1 MLRLLQL
8 RKRKEASKMNMFQ
21 DDYKRMQ
28 EQRQHEQR
36 LFWGLLVGS
45 ATFASLVILIALIN
59 MHVLNF

>member
-1 MLRLLQL
+1 
-8 RKRKEASKMNMFQ
+8 MNMFQ

-36 LFWGLLVGS
+36 LFWELLIG
-45 ATFASLVILIALIN
+45 ATVVVSLITLIALIN

>member
-1 MLRLLQL
+1 
-8 RKRKEASKMNMFQ
+8 MNMFQ

-36 LFWGLLVGS
+36 LFWGLLIGAAV
-45 ATFASLVILIALIN
+45 FISLVILIALIN